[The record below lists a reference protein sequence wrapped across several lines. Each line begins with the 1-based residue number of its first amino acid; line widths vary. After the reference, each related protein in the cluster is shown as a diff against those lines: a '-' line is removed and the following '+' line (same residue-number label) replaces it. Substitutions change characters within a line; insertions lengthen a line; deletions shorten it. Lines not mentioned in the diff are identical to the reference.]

1 MIKDIKKDP
10 MIGSFLDS
18 LYIEKGLSKN
28 TVSSYKNDIESFLSW
43 LHKKEIHYQNV
54 TGANINDFISIL
66 FNDGFKSSSINRKI
80 SSIRHFYL
88 FLLKKKIIKFS
99 PVDEITTPKQEK
111 YLPISMSEDE
121 VERLLSS
128 PNSNRIIERRDK
140 AMIEILYATGMRIS
154 ELVNLKLTDI
164 DFNRSVLKVFG
175 KGSKERLVPY
185 GEKAAEAL
193 DIYLRDRKR
202 SDSKNVFLS
211 NRGSQITRGAFWQRI
226 KIYIK
231 RENLKSSISPHTL
244 RHAFATHLLNR
255 GADLRSVQILLG
267 HSDLSTTQIYT
278 HIAKQRLGEI
288 LKNIIQEVK
297 VNKLGFSFL
306 LIIISFFT
314 LSSEDKIQESIQ
326 KVLPAGAKIELIKES
341 DIKGL
346 YAVYYG
352 ELEPIYVSKDG
363 KFFIYGD
370 LFQITNNGI
379 SNISNINLAKKRK
392 AIIEEISTQDF
403 ISFEAENEKYQ
414 VTVFTDV
421 DCGYCRK
428 LHDNIKEYNKLG
440 ITINYAAF
448 PRSGIG
454 TSSFTKMVGA
464 WCSRNPKES
473 ITKLKNNE
481 NIDMSFCDNQPV
493 AKQFAIG
500 QKLGLMAPRQSFI

>member
-1 MIKDIKKDP
+1 MIKDYKKDH
-10 MIGSFLDS
+10 IIRSFLDS

-28 TVSSYKNDIESFLSW
+28 TVSSYKNDISSFLSW
-43 LHKKEIHYQNV
+43 LNKKQINYQQV
-54 TGANINDFISIL
+54 SGKNINEFISNL
-66 FNDGFKSSSINRKI
+66 FNSGLKSSSINRKI
-80 SSIRHFYL
+80 SSIKHFYL
-88 FLLKKKIIKFS
+88 FLSKKKIIKYS
-99 PVDEITTPKQEK
+99 PADEIETPKQEK

-154 ELVNLKLTDI
+154 ELVNLKLTDV

-193 DIYLRDRKR
+193 DIYLRDRKK

-288 LKNIIQEVK
+288 LKK
-297 VNKLGFSFL
+297 
-306 LIIISFFT
+306 
-314 LSSEDKIQESIQ
+314 
-326 KVLPAGAKIELIKES
+326 
-341 DIKGL
+341 
-346 YAVYYG
+346 
-352 ELEPIYVSKDG
+352 
-363 KFFIYGD
+363 
-370 LFQITNNGI
+370 
-379 SNISNINLAKKRK
+379 
-392 AIIEEISTQDF
+392 
-403 ISFEAENEKYQ
+403 
-414 VTVFTDV
+414 
-421 DCGYCRK
+421 
-428 LHDNIKEYNKLG
+428 HH
-440 ITINYAAF
+440 
-448 PRSGIG
+448 PRG
-454 TSSFTKMVGA
+454 
-464 WCSRNPKES
+464 
-473 ITKLKNNE
+473 
-481 NIDMSFCDNQPV
+481 
-493 AKQFAIG
+493 
-500 QKLGLMAPRQSFI
+500 